1 MEKNV
6 INARKRDIKGKKPGV
21 LRREGEIPGVL
32 YGHKSEPTPIVLN
45 AKELNRALMGL
56 TSSSIVTLNVEG
68 TEHSALIR
76 EKQRDYLRNQII
88 HIDFQVLAL
97 DEKIRTRIEIALS
110 GVAPAVKEFSGVVL
124 TEKEYI
130 EVEALPKDLPERI
143 VVNLDSLKEI
153 GDIIRIKDL
162 EFSEKVTVLDD
173 LEDVIVSVSS
183 SSPVEEPE
191 EEVVEDE
198 AVDIASE
205 PEVIEKGK
213 KEQEESED

>member
-6 INARKRDIKGKKPGV
+6 INASKRDIRGKKPGV
-21 LRREGEIPGVL
+21 LRREGKIPGVL

-56 TSSSIVTLNVEG
+56 TSSSIVTLNVDG

-130 EVEALPKDLPERI
+130 EVEALPNDLPERI

-153 GDIIRIKDL
+153 GSNIRIKDL
-162 EFSEKVTVLDD
+162 EFSDKVTVLDD
-173 LEDVIVSVSS
+173 LEDVIVSVSG
-183 SSPVEEPE
+183 SSPEEEPE
-191 EEVVEDE
+191 EEE
-198 AVDIASE
+198 AADVASE
-205 PEVIEKGK
+205 PEVVEKGK
-213 KEQEESED
+213 KEKEESED

>member
-56 TSSSIVTLNVEG
+56 TSSSIVTLDVEG

-153 GDIIRIKDL
+153 GDVIRIKDL
-162 EFSEKVTVLDD
+162 DFSEKVTVLDD
-173 LEDVIVSVSS
+173 LEDVIVSVSGS
-183 SSPVEEPE
+183 LPEEEPE
-191 EEVVEDE
+191 EE
-198 AVDIASE
+198 AVDLASE
-205 PEVIEKGK
+205 PEVVEKGK

>member
-153 GDIIRIKDL
+153 GDVIRIKDL
-162 EFSEKVTVLDD
+162 DFSEKVTVLDD
-173 LEDVIVSVSS
+173 LEDVIVSVSGS
-183 SSPVEEPE
+183 LPEEEPE
-191 EEVVEDE
+191 EE
-198 AVDIASE
+198 AVDLASE
-205 PEVIEKGK
+205 PEVVEKGK

>member
-56 TSSSIVTLNVEG
+56 TSSSIITLNVEG

-153 GDIIRIKDL
+153 GDVIRIKDL
-162 EFSEKVTVLDD
+162 DFSEKVTVLDD
-173 LEDVIVSVSS
+173 LEDVIVSVSGS
-183 SSPVEEPE
+183 LPEEEPE
-191 EEVVEDE
+191 EE
-198 AVDIASE
+198 AVDLASE
-205 PEVIEKGK
+205 PEVVEKGK

>member
-6 INARKRDIKGKKPGV
+6 INAKKRDINGKKAGV

-56 TSSSIVTLNVEG
+56 TSSSIVTLKVDG

-76 EKQRDYLRNQII
+76 EKQRDYLRNQVI
-88 HIDFQVLAL
+88 HIDFQVLAM

-143 VVNLDSLKEI
+143 IVSLDALKEI
-153 GDIIRIKDL
+153 GDNIRIKDL
-162 EFSEKVTVLDD
+162 DISDKVTVLDD
-173 LEDVIVSVSS
+173 VEDVIVSVSGS
-183 SSPVEEPE
+183 TPEEEPE
-191 EEVVEDE
+191 ETEPDLS
-198 AVDIASE
+198 AE
-205 PEVIEKGK
+205 PEVVEKGK
-213 KEQEESED
+213 KEKEESEE

>member
-6 INARKRDIKGKKPGV
+6 INAKKRDINGKKAGV

-56 TSSSIVTLNVEG
+56 TSSSIVTLKVDG

-76 EKQRDYLRNQII
+76 EKQRDYLRNQVI
-88 HIDFQVLAL
+88 HIDFQVLAM

-143 VVNLDSLKEI
+143 IVSLDALKEI
-153 GDIIRIKDL
+153 GDNIRIKDL
-162 EFSEKVTVLDD
+162 DISDKVTVLDD
-173 LEDVIVSVSS
+173 VEDVIVSVSGS
-183 SSPVEEPE
+183 TPEEEPE
-191 EEVVEDE
+191 ETEDDLS
-198 AVDIASE
+198 AE
-205 PEVIEKGK
+205 PEVVEKGK
-213 KEQEESED
+213 KEKEESEE

>member
-6 INARKRDIKGKKPGV
+6 INARKRDIKGKNPGV

>member
-56 TSSSIVTLNVEG
+56 TSSSIITLNVEG

-88 HIDFQVLAL
+88 NIDFQVLAL

-153 GDIIRIKDL
+153 GDVIRIKDL
-162 EFSEKVTVLDD
+162 DFSEKVTVLDD
-173 LEDVIVSVSS
+173 LEDVIVSVSGS
-183 SSPVEEPE
+183 LPEEEPE
-191 EEVVEDE
+191 EE
-198 AVDIASE
+198 AVDLASE
-205 PEVIEKGK
+205 PEVVEKGK

>member
-6 INARKRDIKGKKPGV
+6 INAKKRDIKGKKPGV
-21 LRREGEIPGVL
+21 LRREGLVPGVI
-32 YGHKSEPTPIVLN
+32 YGHKSDPTPIVIN
-45 AKELNRALMGL
+45 ARELNRALVGL
-56 TSSSIVTLNVEG
+56 TSSSIVSLNVDG

-110 GVAPAVKEFSGVVL
+110 GVAPAVKDFGGVVL

-143 VVNLDSLKEI
+143 VVALDSLKEI
-153 GDIIRIKDL
+153 GANIRIKDL
-162 EFSEKVTVLDD
+162 DISDKVTVLDD
-173 LEDVIVSVSS
+173 EEEVIVSVSAAS
-183 SSPVEEPE
+183 PE
-191 EEVVEDE
+191 EEVVETD
-198 AVDIASE
+198 ATAAAE
-205 PEVIEKGK
+205 PEVVEKGK
-213 KEQEESED
+213 KEEEVEE

>member
-6 INARKRDIKGKKPGV
+6 INAKKRDIKGKKPGV
-21 LRREGEIPGVL
+21 LRREGLVPGVL
-32 YGHKSEPTPIVLN
+32 YGHKSDPTPIVIN
-45 AKELNRALMGL
+45 ARELNRALVGL
-56 TSSSIVTLNVEG
+56 TSSSIVNLNVEG

-110 GVAPAVKEFSGVVL
+110 GVAPAVKEFGGVVL

-143 VVNLDSLKEI
+143 IVALDNLNEI
-153 GDIIRIKDL
+153 GANIRIKDL
-162 EFSEKVTVLDD
+162 DISDQVTVLDD
-173 LEDVIVSVSS
+173 VEEVIVSVSAAS
-183 SSPVEEPE
+183 LE
-191 EEVVEDE
+191 EEVVETD
-198 AVDIASE
+198 AAADAE
-205 PEVIEKGK
+205 PEVVEKGK
-213 KEQEESED
+213 KEEEVEE

>member
-6 INARKRDIKGKKPGV
+6 INASKRDIKGKKPGV
-21 LRREGEIPGVL
+21 LRREGQIPGVL
-32 YGHKSEPTPIVLN
+32 YGHKSEPAPIVLN

-56 TSSSIVTLNVEG
+56 TSSSIVTLNVDG

-124 TEKEYI
+124 TEKEYV
-130 EVEALPKDLPERI
+130 EVEALPNDLPERI

-153 GDIIRIKDL
+153 GSNIRIKDL
-162 EFSEKVTVLDD
+162 EFPDKVTVLDD
-173 LEDVIVSVSS
+173 LEDVIVSVSG
-183 SSPVEEPE
+183 SSPEEAPE
-191 EEVVEDE
+191 EEAADL
-198 AVDIASE
+198 ASE
-205 PEVIEKGK
+205 PEVVEKGK
-213 KEQEESED
+213 KEKEESED

>member
-6 INARKRDIKGKKPGV
+6 INASKRDIRGKKPGV
-21 LRREGEIPGVL
+21 LRREGKIPGVL

-56 TSSSIVTLNVEG
+56 TSSSIVTLNVDG

-130 EVEALPKDLPERI
+130 EVEALPNDLPERI

-153 GDIIRIKDL
+153 GDNIRIKDL
-162 EFSEKVTVLDD
+162 EFSDKVTVLDD
-173 LEDVIVSVSS
+173 LEDVIVSVSG
-183 SSPVEEPE
+183 SSPEEEPE
-191 EEVVEDE
+191 EAADV
-198 AVDIASE
+198 ASE
-205 PEVIEKGK
+205 PEVVEKGK
-213 KEQEESED
+213 KEKEESED

>member
-6 INARKRDIKGKKPGV
+6 INASKRDIRGKKPGV
-21 LRREGEIPGVL
+21 LRREGKIPGVL

-56 TSSSIVTLNVEG
+56 TSSSIVTLNVDG

-130 EVEALPKDLPERI
+130 EVEALPNDLPERI

-153 GDIIRIKDL
+153 GSNIRIKDL
-162 EFSEKVTVLDD
+162 EFSDKVTVLDD
-173 LEDVIVSVSS
+173 LEDVIVSVSG
-183 SSPVEEPE
+183 SSPEEEPE
-191 EEVVEDE
+191 EEAADV
-198 AVDIASE
+198 ASE
-205 PEVIEKGK
+205 PEVVEKGK
-213 KEQEESED
+213 KEKEESED